1 VTTARTPA
9 PGGRLRDRVR
19 ASVRDRARARLA
31 AARRDDRGSAAAE
44 LAVLAVVSF
53 LFIAFIVFAGRLNV
67 GSAHTEAAARSA
79 ARAISVARDP
89 QAAVAAA
96 EADASITVNEGSAMC
111 TDMAFEPQISPD
123 AVEVTI
129 TCEVD
134 LSEAALLEVPGSMTV
149 SATANEVID
158 RYREDAP

>member
-1 VTTARTPA
+1 MTAA
-9 PGGRLRDRVR
+9 RVR
-19 ASVRDRARARLA
+19 AWVRARLA

-89 QAAVAAA
+89 QAAVPAA

-158 RYREDAP
+158 RYREEAP